1 MWRLINVT
9 HWRKGCE
16 KHGIKAACGP
26 TTHTCCTMCLQSWWW
41 WRWLSLV
48 LLCLSPANPSLS
60 PAAAGSEQAMG
71 PAFPVHEAAVRA
83 EGIVRVMGTPGLTPA
98 SPRGSQGILSAVH
111 AASLAAA
118 LNCGCPPRPSV
129 DPSLCL

>member
-1 MWRLINVT
+1 MRSTGSRQRVDPPPT
-9 HWRKGCE
+9 RAARCACKAGGGGVGCLWSSS
-16 KHGIKAACGP
+16 AY
-26 TTHTCCTMCLQSWWW
+26 
-41 WRWLSLV
+41 
-48 LLCLSPANPSLS
+48 LLLTPLS

>member
-48 LLCLSPANPSLS
+48 LLCFSL
-60 PAAAGSEQAMG
+60 
-71 PAFPVHEAAVRA
+71 
-83 EGIVRVMGTPGLTPA
+83 LTPV
-98 SPRGSQGILSAVH
+98 SPLQLLEVNKQWDQHFRSMKQQYEQKVL
-111 AASLAAA
+111 
-118 LNCGCPPRPSV
+118 
-129 DPSLCL
+129 